1 MNIKDL
7 VVETYLNLLS
17 ADKTNEHKVLSSM
30 KAQFLSICKQKNK
43 EFAQSKNKK
52 ATLQDYK
59 NSRLSLHICKDLET
73 QARLF

>member
-17 ADKTNEHKVLSSM
+17 ADKTKEHSTLSSM

-52 ATLQDYK
+52 VTLQDYK